1 MIGRGWRNG
10 ALLPLIVLLACSSP
24 SEPGDVDVAF
34 EVLGHLSPPLD
45 ATVEVDAAGALILE
59 GSITSPCVP
68 YDAHARAR
76 THGASVTLTVIGE
89 ATGSCP
95 MDAIDELSYRMTL
108 TDLASGEYM
117 VRVVHTYAD
126 ANWPDVEFLEE
137 PIAVP

>member
-1 MIGRGWRNG
+1 
-10 ALLPLIVLLACSSP
+10 
-24 SEPGDVDVAF
+24 
-34 EVLGHLSPPLD
+34 
-45 ATVEVDAAGALILE
+45 
-59 GSITSPCVP
+59 
-68 YDAHARAR
+68 
-76 THGASVTLTVIGE
+76 
-89 ATGSCP
+89 